1 MPESRLDAILS
12 ATRERIAGLR
22 PRAREL
28 ERRAAEA
35 PEPRRFAPALV
46 GRVVGVIA
54 EVKRRSPSAGAIR
67 EDLDPATHA
76 GAYERG
82 GAVAISVLTDQR
94 HFGGTL
100 DDLSHVARCV
110 SVPVLRKDF
119 ILDELQLYEARAA
132 GASAV
137 LLIVRAL
144 APERLRALAAAARGL
159 GVGVLVEAHSEAEL
173 DLALGVEPA
182 AVGVNSRDLGT
193 FAIDLGLGERL
204 LARVPA
210 GVPAIAESG
219 IETRDDVERMA
230 SAGADLVLVGTS
242 VARTADPEAAVRE
255 LTGVRRQGRGR

>member
-1 MPESRLDAILS
+1 MPESRLDAILT

-28 ERRAAEA
+28 ERRAAQA
-35 PEPRRFAPALV
+35 PEPRRFATALV
-46 GRVVGVIA
+46 GPAVGVIA

-76 GAYERG
+76 RAYERG
-82 GAVAISVLTDQR
+82 GAVAISVLTDER

-100 DDLSHVARCV
+100 DDLSHVACCV

-144 APERLRALAAAARGL
+144 APEPLRALADAARGL
-159 GVGVLVEAHSEAEL
+159 GLALLVEVHSEAEL
-173 DLALGVEPA
+173 DLALSVTPA

-193 FAIDLGLGERL
+193 FAIDLTLGERL

-210 GVPAIAESG
+210 GVPAVAESG
-219 IETRDDVERMA
+219 IETRVEVERMA
-230 SAGADLVLVGTS
+230 AAGADLVLVGTS
-242 VARTADPEAAVRE
+242 VARRADPEMAVRG
-255 LTGVRRQGRGR
+255 LTGVSRQGRGR